1 MSERHRNV
9 ALARIQE
16 LTAAITELET
26 QQTRE
31 VARAGFH
38 RATWAQIGTALGVT
52 PQSAHRRFRRAVYDP
67 KTGISWTEP
76 PLPMI

>member
-38 RATWAQIGTALGVT
+38 RATWAQIGTAVIVKGFGT
-52 PQSAHRRFRRAVYDP
+52 S
-67 KTGISWTEP
+67 GIFSWF
-76 PLPMI
+76 